1 MTKKYEITIKSE
13 NTDFSMTTI
22 NNSHSAEQ
30 YARQFFHEDIN
41 LYESVFVMFLNRANK
56 VIGYAKISQGGTI
69 SSVIDNKIILKYA
82 LDCLAS
88 GIILIHNHPS
98 GNTSPSEQD
107 RKHTKILKDACVLFD
122 ITLLD
127 HIILTDKE
135 CYSFADSGI
144 IN

>member
-1 MTKKYEITIKSE
+1 MNAKKYDITIASKSSSFEMTK
-13 NTDFSMTTI
+13 I
-22 NNSHSAEQ
+22 NNSKDAEQ
-30 YARQFFHEDIN
+30 YARQFFHEDIS

-69 SSVIDNKIILKYA
+69 SSIIDNKIILKYA

-107 RKHTKILKDACVLFD
+107 KKHTKILKDACVLFD

-127 HIILTDKE
+127 HIILTEKE
-135 CYSFADSGI
+135 YYSFSD
-144 IN
+144 N

>member
-1 MTKKYEITIKSE
+1 MNAKKYDITIAKSSSSFEMTK
-13 NTDFSMTTI
+13 I
-22 NNSHSAEQ
+22 NNSEDAEQ

-69 SSVIDNKIILKYA
+69 SSIIDNKIILKYA

-98 GNTSPSEQD
+98 GNTSPSEAD
-107 RKHTKILKDACVLFD
+107 RNQTKILKDACVLFD

-127 HIILTDKE
+127 HIILTE
-135 CYSFADSGI
+135 NNYYSFS
-144 IN
+144 NE

>member
-1 MTKKYEITIKSE
+1 MNAKKYDITISKSSSSFEMTK
-13 NTDFSMTTI
+13 I
-22 NNSHSAEQ
+22 NNDKDAEQ

-56 VIGYAKISQGGTI
+56 VIGYAKISQGGTT
-69 SSVIDNKIILKYA
+69 SSIIDNKIILKYA

-88 GIILIHNHPS
+88 GIILVHNHPS

-127 HIILTDKE
+127 HIILTDNNY
-135 CYSFADSGI
+135 YSFL
-144 IN
+144 NE